1 MTCLS
6 DLVLGILE
14 IINHKDFNKNNF
26 FKFTKIIGNV
36 NNLKN
41 LQDFF
46 IKINEIF
53 NNLEKEK
60 FKKKFPQINFSIKN
74 VKIFFSYYTLLYY
87 PDIMNIDS
95 KSKTVINLIN
105 KGNSMRIYFLILLN
119 YIKNNKELDNIKLL
133 LKTKE
138 FLYSYNDFINLFN
151 EWKGIDRE
159 CLIYNLTQNWYRLD
173 NDSKDSKNISNTEL
187 SNLTKENVDSEKIK
201 IIEKILLLDKD
212 RGEEKFNYYYDLL
225 LEQKEFELSQ
235 NNFFDKL
242 VDSLHKNMKKSF
254 WDLMKKDLLKE
265 PIQTLSLSNNLK
277 ELKNIIVCC
286 VNKKTEQRVELDKVI
301 DIELIEQMII
311 HNAYNYQDL
320 ANIIKYVISLL
331 WKYQAPI
338 EDKKTENYENEIML
352 KIEKKENIID
362 ILVFFLS
369 FVMEKF
375 ENILLIKYS
384 ILENKK

>member
-1 MTCLS
+1 MDYLT
-6 DLVLGILE
+6 DLVFD
-14 IINHKDFNKNNF
+14 IINHNDFNKNDF
-26 FKFTKIIGNV
+26 IKFTKIIGDV

-41 LQDFF
+41 IQDFF
-46 IKINEIF
+46 IKINDIY
-53 NNLEKEK
+53 NDLEKEK
-60 FKKKFPQINFSIKN
+60 FKKKFPQIIFNIKN

-87 PDIMNIDS
+87 PDIMNIES
-95 KSKTVINLIN
+95 KSKTSINLIK
-105 KGNSMRIYFLILLN
+105 KGNTMRVYFLILLN
-119 YIKNNKELDNIKLL
+119 YIKNNKALDNIKLL
-133 LKTKE
+133 VRIKE
-138 FLYSYNDFINLFN
+138 FLYSYNEFIKSFN

-173 NDSKDSKNISNTEL
+173 NDGQNIGDSEL
-187 SNLTKENVDSEKIK
+187 SNLTKENVDSEKRK

-225 LEQKEFELSQ
+225 LEQKEFEIKQ

-242 VDSLHKNMKKSF
+242 VDALHKNMKKSF
-254 WDLMKKDLLKE
+254 WDLMKKDLME
-265 PIQTLSLSNNLK
+265 DPPQTISLSNNLK
-277 ELKNIIVCC
+277 ELKNTIVCC
-286 VNKKTEQRVELDKVI
+286 VNKKREQREDLDKVI

-311 HNAYNYQDL
+311 YNAYNYQDL
-320 ANIIKYVISLL
+320 ENIIKYVNSLL
-331 WKYQAPI
+331 WKYQSPI
-338 EDKKTENYENEIML
+338 EDKETENYENEVML

-384 ILENKK
+384 ILQNKK

>member
-1 MTCLS
+1 MNCLTDS
-6 DLVLGILE
+6 VFE
-14 IINHKDFNKNNF
+14 IINHNDFNKNNF
-26 FKFTKIIGNV
+26 IKFTKIIGNV
-36 NNLKN
+36 NNLKKI
-41 LQDFF
+41 QEFF
-46 IKINEIF
+46 IKINDLY
-53 NNLEKEK
+53 NDLEKEK
-60 FKKKFPQINFSIKN
+60 FKKKFPQINFNIKN

-95 KSKTVINLIN
+95 KSKTSINLIK
-105 KGNSMRIYFLILLN
+105 KGNTMRVYFLILLN

-133 LKTKE
+133 VRIKE
-138 FLYSYNDFINLFN
+138 FLYSYNEFIKLFN

-173 NDSKDSKNISNTEL
+173 NDGKNIGDSEL
-187 SNLTKENVDSEKIK
+187 SNLTKKNVDSEKRK

-225 LEQKEFELSQ
+225 LEQKEFELKQ
-235 NNFFDKL
+235 NKFFDKL
-242 VDSLHKNMKKSF
+242 VDALHKNMKKSF
-254 WDLMKKDLLKE
+254 WDLMKKDLME
-265 PIQTLSLSNNLK
+265 DPPQTISLSNNLK
-277 ELKNIIVCC
+277 ELKNTIVCC
-286 VNKKTEQRVELDKVI
+286 VNKKREQREELDKVI

-320 ANIIKYVISLL
+320 ENIIKYVNSLL

-338 EDKKTENYENEIML
+338 EDKETENYEYEIML
-352 KIEKKENIID
+352 KLEKKENIID

-384 ILENKK
+384 ILQNKK